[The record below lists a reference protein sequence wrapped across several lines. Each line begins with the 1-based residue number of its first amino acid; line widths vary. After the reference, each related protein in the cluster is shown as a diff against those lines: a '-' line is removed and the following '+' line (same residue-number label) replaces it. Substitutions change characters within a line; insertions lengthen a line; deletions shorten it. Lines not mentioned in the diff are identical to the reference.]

1 MENLCIKNININ
13 HINKLYKNLKVII
26 VFENKF
32 NFKKDTIYFDKN
44 SLKILKYINSGTYGD
59 IHLCYY
65 NNKICVIKNIKHN
78 NITSKE
84 TIKYLNYSFF
94 RENIIHSLLYC
105 NIPKYIPQIYN
116 IVKGIDTYK
125 KSESILLIMQK
136 LDCDIYKFFENN
148 KKSYS
153 RELNMI
159 GLIAHVLDTFQN
171 KFKLFLHNDL
181 HAGNIMLSYSD
192 KTIKTRVS
200 KDFYL
205 HHKYKLYLIDFG
217 FCCVKIND
225 LICVNNKN
233 INVYNRG
240 HDMRLCL
247 ISILYHLNDNI
258 SLRLKM
264 LLKKLFKPYTSTSKF
279 KKLIHKD
286 IYKAHLYFYDDVYEN
301 IDENF
306 YPENVLKYIIKELN
320 ALRSVKN

>member
-1 MENLCIKNININ
+1 MENLCIKNINIK
-13 HINKLYKNLKVII
+13 HIDNLYKTLKVVI

-59 IHLCYY
+59 INLCYY
-65 NNKICVIKNIKHN
+65 NNRVCVIKNVKKSQ
-78 NITSKE
+78 TSME
-84 TIKYLNYSFF
+84 SLNYYFF

-105 NIPKYIPQIYN
+105 NIPKYIPKIYN
-116 IVKGIDTYK
+116 IIKGTDNKI
-125 KSESILLIMQK
+125 SESLLLIIQK
-136 LDCDIYKFFENN
+136 LDCDILNFFENN
-148 KKSYS
+148 NKSYI

-159 GLIAHVLDTFQN
+159 GLIAHILSTFQN

-181 HAGNIMLSYSD
+181 HTGNIMLSYSD
-192 KTIKTRVS
+192 KIIKTKVS

-205 HHKYKLYLIDFG
+205 HNKYKLYLIDFG

-225 LICVNNKN
+225 MICVNKKN
-233 INVYNRG
+233 IKIYNRC

-247 ISILYHLNDNI
+247 ISILYHLNDSI
-258 SLRLKM
+258 SMRLKSW
-264 LLKKLFKPYTSTSKF
+264 LKKLFKSYTNTLKF
-279 KKLIHKD
+279 KNLIRKD

-306 YPENVLKYIIKELN
+306 YPENILKYIIKELT
-320 ALRSVKN
+320 AVRSVKN